1 MIKISPYSSI
11 NFNKEWRLPFQ
22 QPACYVQKF
31 MPGDIPCVQY
41 FVRDDE
47 VSLSLDVDGKRVE
60 LAPEVIMETNGGEVM
75 QALIGLSDYDGM
87 VGLRLERGGEEVA
100 GACFL
105 VCPDLEGTVLIECA
119 NSRNDFETVF
129 STGATFPFRV
139 EGCFLP
145 GEYSFEAESNLF
157 RDQRYKQKMLSAYP
171 IEKKTLSIGGAG
183 VPNWAGRKLN
193 LMFCATETWVDG
205 KKMVRSEDSVEVTT
219 LATDY
224 PLFIY
229 KIVLEDTSDTTRDS
243 ILTEDSVYVLQ
254 QNYRTILL
262 ENNEIW

>member
-1 MIKISPYSSI
+1 MIRISPYSSV
-11 NFNKEWRLPFQ
+11 NFCKDWRLPFQ
-22 QPACYVQKF
+22 YPVCYVQKF
-31 MPGDIPCVQY
+31 KPTDVPCVQY
-41 FVRDDE
+41 FVKDDD
-47 VSLSLDVDGKRVE
+47 VTLSLEVE
-60 LAPEVIMETNGGEVM
+60 GETVEITPEVIMEANGGEVL
-75 QALIGLSDYDGM
+75 QALINLSAYDGI
-87 VGLRLERGGEEVA
+87 VGVRLERGGEEVA
-100 GACFL
+100 GAC
-105 VCPDLEGTVLIECA
+105 VCVGDHDGTVLIECA
-119 NSRNDFETVF
+119 NNRNDFETVF
-129 STGATFPFRV
+129 STGTTFPFRV

-205 KKMVRSEDSVEVTT
+205 KKMVRSEDSIEVTT

-254 QNYRTILL
+254 QNYRTISL